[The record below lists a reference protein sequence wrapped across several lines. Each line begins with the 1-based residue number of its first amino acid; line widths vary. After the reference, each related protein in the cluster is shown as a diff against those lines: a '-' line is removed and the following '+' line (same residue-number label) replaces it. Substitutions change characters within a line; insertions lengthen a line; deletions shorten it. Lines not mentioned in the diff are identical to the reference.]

1 MATTL
6 TTSAPRKAAPA
17 APILSAGRIRRLG
30 PALERAPLFRDRI
43 RHRPG
48 PRSLSRRRSR
58 PRRAR
63 RMAGLRGVDRPGV
76 PPTRPAPPPSTARSR
91 APIWRRC
98 CGWRA
103 SIGATCEAAP
113 PAASSPSH
121 IRVIDDTKDDVPL
134 DEFAATDLLVS
145 VDTIAAHCAGAL
157 GHKLFFAGSLFSPLV
172 LGSRFRPNPWYPTAE
187 FSGKKRRGIGG
198 SRSGRLLRRS
208 CDQPKD
214 AGLRWINGRRCALAY
229 SATRFD
235 GCPSALT
242 PIATG
247 YQQHK
252 NFINCRPTTELILH
266 P

>member
-17 APILSAGRIRRLG
+17 VPILSAGRIRRLG

-63 RMAGLRGVDRPGV
+63 RMAGLRRVDRPGV

-91 APIWRRC
+91 SPIWRRC

-157 GHKLFFAGSLFSPLV
+157 GHKPVFCWFPFLPIGAGVSLPPKPLV
-172 LGSRFRPNPWYPTAE
+172 PHRRVFRQEAARDWRKPLGKVA
-187 FSGKKRRGIGG
+187 KA
-198 SRSGRLLRRS
+198 LLRSAERRRVEM
-208 CDQPKD
+208 DQRPAVCPCIFRD
-214 AGLRWINGRRCALAY
+214 AVRRVSV
-229 SATRFD
+229 SAHTDCNRIPAAQEF
-235 GCPSALT
+235 
-242 PIATG
+242 
-247 YQQHK
+247 Y
-252 NFINCRPTTELILH
+252 
-266 P
+266 